1 MGLLTWWRVRRL
13 KRKFKTIGPD
23 CDVAAHNMD
32 IKGKVYVGAR
42 CTLRGNLVLRTHKGG
57 RITLH
62 DDVTIADYCLF
73 QINALAEIGE
83 GSYIG
88 PYTVVRDTNH
98 MFQGTDIHWRLT
110 PHITEPIV
118 VGKNCFIGAGTYLMP
133 GVTIG
138 DGALVA
144 PRSVVTRDVGPLE
157 VWAGSPARMVA
168 HRTDMDKQAKLKRY
182 LDHIAMFGF
191 REVAEG
197 EETPALPEAET

>member
-1 MGLLTWWRVRRL
+1 MGLLNAWRCMRL
-13 KRKFKTIGPD
+13 KKNFKSIGPG
-23 CDVAAHNMD
+23 CNLTPHNMD
-32 IKGKVYVGAR
+32 VKGEVAVGAR
-42 CTLRGNLVLRTHKGG
+42 CTLRGNLILRTHKGG
-57 RITLH
+57 RILIH
-62 DDVTIADYCLF
+62 DEATIADYCLF
-73 QINALAEIGE
+73 QINGLAEIGE

-110 PHITEPIV
+110 PHITEPII

-144 PRSVVTRDVGPLE
+144 PRSVVTKNIGPLE

-168 HRTDMDKQAKLKRY
+168 HRTDENQQASLKRH

-191 REVAEG
+191 RESADDSVADV
-197 EETPALPEAET
+197 